1 MDLGLKNKVAI
12 VAASSRGLGRATAQA
27 LADEGADIA
36 ITARHLEELERAAR
50 EIAASSDRQVL
61 PVVAD
66 LAIAG
71 DIARLV
77 QTVLDA
83 YGRVDILV
91 NNAGGPPPGG
101 ARNVTE
107 AEWHAA
113 YELTLLSAVRLIQG
127 VLPGMRERG
136 WGRIINITSVSV
148 KQPLPDLV
156 LSNAIRAGVVGYAKT
171 LANEVADEGITV
183 NNVCP
188 GYTLTDRVRALAE
201 ARAAA
206 EGIGISEALAAW
218 ESAIP
223 ARRLGRP
230 EELAALVA
238 FLASEQAAYITG
250 TTIQVDGGFIA
261 GLL

>member
-1 MDLGLKNKVAI
+1 MDLGLKNRVAI

-36 ITARHLEELERAAR
+36 ITARHLEELERAAH
-50 EIAASSDRQVL
+50 EIAASSGRQVL

-83 YGRVDILV
+83 YDRVDILV

-101 ARNVTE
+101 AQDV
-107 AEWHAA
+107 AEDEWRAA
-113 YELTLLSAVRLIQG
+113 YELTLMSAVRLIQG

-171 LANEVADEGITV
+171 LANEVAAEGITV

-238 FLASEQAAYITG
+238 FLSSEQAAYITG

>member
-27 LADEGADIA
+27 LADEGADVA
-36 ITARHLEELERAAR
+36 ITARHQIELDRAAR
-50 EIAASSDRQVL
+50 EIAASSGRRVL

-71 DIARLV
+71 DTARLV

-91 NNAGGPPPGG
+91 SNAGGPPPGS
-101 ARNVTE
+101 AQDV
-107 AEWHAA
+107 AEDEWRAA
-113 YELTLLSAVRLIQG
+113 YELTLMSAVRLIQG

-171 LANEVADEGITV
+171 LANEVADKGITV

>member
-1 MDLGLKNKVAI
+1 
-12 VAASSRGLGRATAQA
+12 
-27 LADEGADIA
+27 
-36 ITARHLEELERAAR
+36 
-50 EIAASSDRQVL
+50 
-61 PVVAD
+61 
-66 LAIAG
+66 
-71 DIARLV
+71 
-77 QTVLDA
+77 
-83 YGRVDILV
+83 
-91 NNAGGPPPGG
+91 
-101 ARNVTE
+101 
-107 AEWHAA
+107 
-113 YELTLLSAVRLIQG
+113 
-127 VLPGMRERG
+127 MRERG

-171 LANEVADEGITV
+171 LANEVAAEGITV

-206 EGIGISEALAAW
+206 EGIEVNAALAAW

>member
-1 MDLGLKNKVAI
+1 MDLGLKGKVAI

-27 LADEGADIA
+27 LGDEGADIA
-36 ITARHLEELERAAR
+36 ITARHQEELDRAAR
-50 EIAASSDRQVL
+50 EIAASSGRRVL

-66 LAIAG
+66 LAVAG

-77 QTVLDA
+77 QTVLDV

-91 NNAGGPPPGG
+91 NNAGGPPPAD

-148 KQPLPDLV
+148 KQPLPNLV

-188 GYTLTDRVRALAE
+188 GYTLTNRVRALAE

-206 EGIGISEALAAW
+206 EGIEVHAALAAW

-238 FLASEQAAYITG
+238 FLSSEQAAYITG